1 MSRWTTLAL
10 RGVLVLLLAGL
21 LVVQVLLLPLLG
33 VDIAHEHPELTT
45 LRWSVVVLGILGVLT
60 VEVAVVCV
68 WRLLTLVRRDAV
80 FSAAAFRDVDVII
93 GAALAATLVAVAL
106 SFALAPGETVPPG
119 AVLLVV
125 TGGVGTAG
133 IALLVLVM
141 RALLVK
147 AVALDTTATTLRAEL
162 DEVI

>member
-1 MSRWTTLAL
+1 MSRWTILAL

-45 LRWSVVVLGILGVLT
+45 LRWSFVVLGILGVLT